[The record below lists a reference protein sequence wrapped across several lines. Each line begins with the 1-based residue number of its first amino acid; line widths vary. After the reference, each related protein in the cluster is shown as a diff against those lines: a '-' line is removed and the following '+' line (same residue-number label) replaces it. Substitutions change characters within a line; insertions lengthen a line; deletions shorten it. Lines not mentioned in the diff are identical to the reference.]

1 MSMVLLKMMFSSPD
15 LLVITIE
22 SIEGVVERSS
32 TSFEGVCLP
41 LRID

>member
-1 MSMVLLKMMFSSPD
+1 MSMVLLKVVFSSPD

-22 SIEGVVERSS
+22 SIEGVVEHSS